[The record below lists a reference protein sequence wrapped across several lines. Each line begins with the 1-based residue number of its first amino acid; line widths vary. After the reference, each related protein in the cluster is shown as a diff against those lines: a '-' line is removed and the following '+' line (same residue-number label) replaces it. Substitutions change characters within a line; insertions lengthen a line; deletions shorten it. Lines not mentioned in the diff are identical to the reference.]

1 MLRSKAANNKNL
13 VSTELD
19 PNFPDLFDIK
29 HDSCLHI
36 LNTFHATFE
45 GFAVDIVSS
54 LIRYCVES
62 GFFSLE
68 ALNNT
73 MLTFLYSMPDKSNK
87 LHKEL
92 IIKFN

>member
-36 LNTFHATFE
+36 LH
-45 GFAVDIVSS
+45 IVSS
-54 LIRYCVES
+54 LVSDAVLRVAS
-62 GFFSLE
+62 S
-68 ALNNT
+68 
-73 MLTFLYSMPDKSNK
+73 
-87 LHKEL
+87 H
-92 IIKFN
+92 

>member
-13 VSTELD
+13 VSIELD

-36 LNTFHATFE
+36 LN
-45 GFAVDIVSS
+45 IVSS
-54 LIRYCVES
+54 LIRCCVES

-73 MLTFLYSMPDKSNK
+73 ILTFLYSVPDKSNK

-92 IIKFN
+92 ITKFN